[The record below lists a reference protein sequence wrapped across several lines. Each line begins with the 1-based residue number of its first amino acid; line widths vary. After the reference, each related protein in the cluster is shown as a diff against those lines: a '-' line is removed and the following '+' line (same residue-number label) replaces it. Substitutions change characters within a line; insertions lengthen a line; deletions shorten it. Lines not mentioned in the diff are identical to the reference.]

1 MMLQGSLLKATR
13 TGTKIRKIKGGR
25 KRIHEG
31 SQEYLSLSEKE
42 RKSREAQESARSIN
56 EW

>member
-1 MMLQGSLLKATR
+1 MLQGSLLKATR

-31 SQEYLSLSEKE
+31 SQEYHSLSEKE